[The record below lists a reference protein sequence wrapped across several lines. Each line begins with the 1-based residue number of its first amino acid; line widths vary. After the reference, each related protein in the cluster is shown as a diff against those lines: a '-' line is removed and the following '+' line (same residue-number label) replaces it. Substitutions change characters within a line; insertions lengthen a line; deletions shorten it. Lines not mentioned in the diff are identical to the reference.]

1 MGSTVYLH
9 VGQAG
14 NEIGGAFWR
23 LASAEKPPKRWL
35 FDERGRCRAVL
46 VDTEPKVVRG
56 VVRAVGEERVHP
68 RCALVEQSG
77 RGNNWA
83 MGFHGTAGAGG
94 GGGSGRSGIGAD
106 GPSIADA
113 TLEALRWQW
122 ERCDWCNG
130 LVLCHALGGG
140 TGSGLGSR
148 LLQELRDE
156 HPRHY
161 ITSLAVGPFAGGE
174 LPLSSY
180 NATLS
185 LAHLQEHCDSVLLFD
200 NAQLLRQLQAAA
212 ATASHAAAK
221 TGTPP
226 RLCMAQLD
234 AYVANALAGLTFPT
248 DGVRGRRP
256 FDAGELVGSV
266 CPMGSLKFLSLATAP
281 SAPRVAPELGSVAT
295 ANHTA
300 NGAVGPPMAS
310 KPPAKPPATKPPPP
324 WSAVVAEAA
333 ERTPRYDLHQR
344 PVVTLGTLAVARG
357 VGVEPPDV
365 RSQARLQQLLG
376 PSPVTPRPLAWQLS
390 ASAATA
396 LPAQGTPR
404 TLSLASNRCSVA
416 PLLEQTLLRVQ
427 LQLANRA
434 YLHHYERYG
443 VGADEITSRVE
454 LVQRVVDDYNAAAA
468 RAGGQAGARRGPPSA
483 VGVARD
489 SPSAKLAAQIE
500 HGGGGG
506 HEVVD
511 DGAVAD
517 ERACPASA

>member
-35 FDERGRCRAVL
+35 FDERGRIRAVL

-56 VVRAVGEERVHP
+56 VVRSVGEECVHP

-83 MGFHGTAGAGG
+83 MGFHGTAGAS
-94 GGGSGRSGIGAD
+94 GSGRGGSSSAD

-156 HPRHY
+156 HPRNY

-221 TGTPP
+221 TSAPP

-266 CPMGSLKFLSLATAP
+266 CPMSSLKFLSLATAP
-281 SAPRVAPELGSVAT
+281 TAKRVAPELGSVAT
-295 ANHTA
+295 ANHA
-300 NGAVGPPMAS
+300 ASGAAGPPMAS
-310 KPPAKPPATKPPPP
+310 KPPARPPATKPPPP
-324 WSAVVAEAA
+324 WSDIVNEVA

-344 PVVTLGTLAVARG
+344 SVVTLGTLAVARG
-357 VGVEPPDV
+357 VGIEPPDV
-365 RSQARLQQLLG
+365 RSQARLQTLLG
-376 PSPVTPRPLAWQLS
+376 ASPVTPQPLAWQLS
-390 ASAATA
+390 TSSATA

-404 TLSLASNRCSVA
+404 TLTLASNRCSVA

-443 VGADEITSRVE
+443 VGADEITSRIEV
-454 LVQRVVDDYNAAAA
+454 VQRVIDDYNAAAA
-468 RAGGQAGARRGPPSA
+468 RAGGQAGARRGPLAA

-489 SPSAKLAAQIE
+489 SSSAKLAGQIE
-500 HGGGGG
+500 QQGGGGG
-506 HEVVD
+506 GGEAV
-511 DGAVAD
+511 DGAVSD